1 VVPPRSDQ
9 VVSKVDKDIPIVR
22 QRLQLLRQ
30 LVLRRLP
37 SGRRPTVLLL
47 LLLPLLPLLLL
58 VATSAAPIAARRN
71 KGLPF

>member
-1 VVPPRSDQ
+1 MVPPRSDQ

-47 LLLPLLPLLLL
+47 LPLLPLLLL